1 MGPVQKPT
9 LLEIEAAVR
18 ASWGPDTSYASDAY
32 MSRGAGQPSR
42 GQCGTTALVVHDLLG
57 GDLMVAD
64 LEHEGLVDGVHYWNV
79 LPDGVEV
86 DLTRDQLTPRER
98 LVDVRRVAVPR
109 NRSSAGEPAFLV
121 LRARVAL
128 ALGLPSSGCSA
139 RQQDDPVPRGPTGT
153 SPTTTPASRRAAETG

>member
-1 MGPVQKPT
+1 MGTVKQPT
-9 LLEIEAAVR
+9 LPEIESAVR

-32 MSRGAGQPSR
+32 MNRGADQLSR

-64 LEHEGLVDGVHYWNV
+64 LEHEARIDGVHYWNV

-86 DLTRDQLTPRER
+86 DLTRDQLTPHER
-98 LVDVRRVAVPR
+98 LVNPRRVAVPR

-128 ALGLPSSGCSA
+128 ALERAQSA
-139 RQQDDPVPRGPTGT
+139 CAVRT
-153 SPTTTPASRRAAETG
+153 E